1 MDLLIS
7 DLPDIYSDNVGA
19 AVYRVS
25 FEDRSTAIARAIQA
39 LHSKPVLVFSS
50 DRADKLAKNNLH
62 TLLSLNK
69 EASNIR
75 LDIKDPLQLADRIS
89 EVKAFCESAVAHG
102 RILIDITCFR
112 REELL
117 ILMRVLSGLERPM
130 WRYCE
135 LLYVSAASMAED
147 WLSKNTVE
155 YRSVIG
161 YSGLSS
167 PARRSHLIVMVG
179 FEVERA
185 RDIIANYEPAK
196 LTIGYGR
203 QAESINAP
211 LYHRNIHF
219 FEQLKSLYGAD
230 VDSFDFSLTDPL
242 KAAREI
248 SAVVS
253 KTPDM
258 INIVAPLNNKIST
271 IGAGLVG
278 ISKKEVQ
285 ICYGVVSEY
294 NVKSYSTVGD
304 KVYRF
309 NLADLLEAGL
319 SASH

>member
-1 MDLLIS
+1 MTLLIS
-7 DLPDIYSDNVGA
+7 DLPKAYSDNIGA
-19 AVYRVS
+19 AVFRVS
-25 FEDRSTAIARAIQA
+25 FEGRSTVIARAVEA
-39 LHSKPVLVFSS
+39 LQTKPALVFSS
-50 DRADKLAKNNLH
+50 QRADKLAKDNLGI
-62 TLLSLNK
+62 LLSLNTG
-69 EASNIR
+69 ASNLR
-75 LDIKDPLQLADRIS
+75 LDGKDPLQLADRIS
-89 EVKAFCESAVAHG
+89 EVKSLCESAIPHG
-102 RILIDITCFR
+102 RIIIDITCFR

-117 ILMRVLSGLERPM
+117 ILMRVLSGLERRL
-130 WRYCE
+130 WRSCE

-147 WLSKNTVE
+147 WLSRNTVE

-161 YSGLSS
+161 YSGQPS
-167 PARRSHLIVMVG
+167 PAKRSHLIVMVG

-203 QAESINAP
+203 QAESINTP
-211 LYHRNIHF
+211 LYHRNVHF

-248 SAVVS
+248 LAVIS

-294 NVKSYSTVGD
+294 NVKSYSKVGD

-319 SASH
+319 V